1 MERFLDKISSYNLLN
16 NLLPGVI
23 LCFLIRKRIKYSLLL
38 GNSLVENLFVYYF
51 IGIVVSRFGSVV
63 VEPICK
69 KLKIIT
75 FMPYD
80 NFVLASYKD
89 PKVDILSETNNTYRT
104 FLSLFIVYGI
114 FIIWNALIRDCLFIK
129 RWQNLFLCMALI
141 ILFALSYNKQINYIN
156 RRIKVTIENEEKN
169 NCM

>member
-1 MERFLDKISSYNLLN
+1 M
-16 NLLPGVI
+16 
-23 LCFLIRKRIKYSLLL
+23 L